1 MSGFP
6 TPEVA
11 GRNDLTVALMSQQF
25 NEPGFVRDFRCVLMP
40 NPQLTTTSPIHICN
54 RQSPQWLRLL
64 QRYRGH
70 VAPLEFSPPPES
82 SGLSF
87 RGRREAVVIK

>member
-40 NPQLTTTSPIHICN
+40 NPQL
-54 RQSPQWLRLL
+54 
-64 QRYRGH
+64 
-70 VAPLEFSPPPES
+70 
-82 SGLSF
+82 
-87 RGRREAVVIK
+87 